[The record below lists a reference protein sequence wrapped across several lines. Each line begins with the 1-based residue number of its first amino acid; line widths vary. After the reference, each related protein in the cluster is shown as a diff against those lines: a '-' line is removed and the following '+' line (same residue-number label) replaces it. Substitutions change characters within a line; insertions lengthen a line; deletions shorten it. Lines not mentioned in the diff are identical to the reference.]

1 MNLILCGMMGSGKTT
16 VGVKIAELTDRRW
29 YDTDALIVEQYGNIS
44 DIFTRY
50 GEGYF
55 RELETNV
62 VKKLAEQ
69 DDLVISTG
77 GGLVLKQENNDLLQK
92 TGKIIFLRASIGTL
106 LGRLQADNTRPL
118 LQGLG
123 ESLQERLERLMAER
137 GPIYERVA
145 DYVVDVDDQTPE
157 ELARKIVALTGCEKI
172 KGR

>member
-29 YDTDALIVEQYGNIS
+29 YDTDALIVEKYGNIS
-44 DIFTRY
+44 DIFARY

-62 VKKLAEQ
+62 VKKLSEQ
-69 DDLVISTG
+69 DGLVISTG
-77 GGLVLKQENNDLLQK
+77 GGLVLKQENNALLQK

-118 LQGLG
+118 LQGSS

-157 ELARKIVALTGCEKI
+157 EIARKIVALTGCEKK